1 MTQITETKLNSL
13 SVIDL
18 YKHYAAL
25 EHSLPLLTPESQE
38 LAKAE
43 LETCASL
50 RSEKID
56 RIHYAMAAHEDSID
70 RIKKEQEM
78 IVASKKHH
86 ESQLKQLKDLLN
98 YLRRSLP
105 VDSNKITGEK
115 YQFTLVKKRDLS
127 VHVSTDPD
135 LWDPKER
142 ELYCIQEEITTTK
155 HVVVRDFA
163 GKIISETT
171 TPKVT
176 TNILPNLEAIRKAH
190 INGQQLPDGV
200 KVQQEYSIRTKRIHG
215 KQLEA

>member
-98 YLRRSLP
+98 YLRRSLSW
-105 VDSNKITGEK
+105 DSNKITGEK
-115 YQFTLVKKRDLS
+115 YQFTLVKKRDIS
-127 VHVSTDPD
+127 VHVSTD
-135 LWDPKER
+135 R
-142 ELYCIQEEITTTK
+142 
-155 HVVVRDFA
+155 RGGFA
-163 GKIISETT
+163 
-171 TPKVT
+171 PA
-176 TNILPNLEAIRKAH
+176 LPGALAR
-190 INGQQLPDGV
+190 
-200 KVQQEYSIRTKRIHG
+200 R
-215 KQLEA
+215 